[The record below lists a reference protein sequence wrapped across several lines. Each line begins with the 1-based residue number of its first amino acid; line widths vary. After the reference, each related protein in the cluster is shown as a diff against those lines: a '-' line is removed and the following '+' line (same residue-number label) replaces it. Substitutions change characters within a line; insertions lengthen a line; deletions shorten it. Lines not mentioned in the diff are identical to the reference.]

1 MIPSYFA
8 PISHWRDIV
17 NGNIIWDLNQ
27 NFTKQTIRNRTYI
40 YGPNKVLKLI
50 IPVKS
55 DSGLKIAFRSFSFEK
70 VPETSADQV
79 DDVAEPPIEPA
90 S

>member
-1 MIPSYFA
+1 MS
-8 PISHWRDIV
+8 V
-17 NGNIIWDLNQ
+17 
-27 NFTKQTIRNRTYI
+27 
-40 YGPNKVLKLI
+40 KLI

-70 VPETSADQV
+70 VPETSADQT

>member
-1 MIPSYFA
+1 MTSETASQTPSGSFVV
-8 PISHWRDIV
+8 SV
-17 NGNIIWDLNQ
+17 
-27 NFTKQTIRNRTYI
+27 
-40 YGPNKVLKLI
+40 KLI

-70 VPETSADQV
+70 VPETSADQT